1 MGLIPQWTLWAQKDN
16 KAKKKK
22 PCKTDFTQKWT
33 ITNMK
38 LSLEPYFS
46 KFMLNLLSVQPD
58 LVLEMRNMLLDYIF
72 LFQIYLVGVWSSKD
86 LKRFSVDLVVLF
98 VQQEFL
104 LRNRPFIHMLTIT
117 WKTLLYWCYYSVIF
131 LYIFSSKLNAISDK
145 IFPRRT
151 SLNC

>member
-72 LFQIYLVGVWSSKD
+72 LFQIYLVGIWSSKD
-86 LKRFSVDLVVLF
+86 LKRFSVDLVVCSTRVSVEKPSLHPH
-98 VQQEFL
+98 VNHYLENLAILML
-104 LRNRPFIHMLTIT
+104 L
-117 WKTLLYWCYYSVIF
+117 
-131 LYIFSSKLNAISDK
+131 
-145 IFPRRT
+145 
-151 SLNC
+151 